1 MKKSHSLLFSY
12 GVAAC
17 LGMGANGLQAA
28 EPLMLQKVM
37 KDLGRNMQAVTDGI
51 SREDWTLIE
60 KQALLIADHPQPPLS
75 EKVRIMGFVGTS
87 MTKYKAYDGET
98 HEAAQG
104 LGRAAR
110 GKDGTAVINAFQKL
124 QNACFNCHREFRKPF
139 VEHFYGQQLAN

>member
-87 MTKYKAYDGET
+87 MTKYKAYDGDT
-98 HEAAQG
+98 HAAAQD
-104 LGRAAR
+104 LGRAAIGR
-110 GKDGTAVINAFQKL
+110 DGMEGIAHGA
-124 QNACFNCHREFRKPF
+124 A
-139 VEHFYGQQLAN
+139 LAAARLLSGAWRQGFSHEPSRSS